1 MTALGIRAARTAV
14 AIVVS
19 AAAITWLLLSCVDPP
34 PSAPDS
40 HDPDADACC
49 WGLVFPW
56 LAEPGECLCDY
67 TAIGTKRWLTCA
79 TGTYWCDRRFE

>member
-1 MTALGIRAARTAV
+1 MRALRITIIAVIAAVMFA
-14 AIVVS
+14 AGFS
-19 AAAITWLLLSCVDPP
+19 ACVDPP